1 MERASPPAV
10 HPSHHDHADF
20 NFQES
25 LLPMTQHEAAVEANR
40 CLYCYDAPC
49 MHACPTHIDIPTF
62 IRKIST
68 GNLRGSARTILE
80 SNFLGGTCARVCP
93 VQELCEGACVLGADH
108 TPIAIGRL
116 QRYAV
121 DHVQQKGVQLF
132 SPAPA
137 TGKQVAVVG
146 SGPAG
151 ISASAE
157 LAKLGHAVTLYERRE
172 LGGGLSTYGIIVLR
186 EPVEVALREVEAVKQ
201 MGVEVRTQV
210 ELTDR
215 AGLDAL
221 LSEYDAVFL
230 GLGLGAVP
238 AVGIPGEEH
247 ILDGLAVIEASK
259 MNLPTGIGTR
269 VAVIGAGNT
278 AIDAATVARRM
289 GADTAMV
296 YRRTEA
302 EMTAYR
308 HEYEFALHE
317 GITFDFL
324 TQPVRVLSEGS
335 RVTGLECR
343 RMVLGAPD
351 SSGRPRPE
359 PVLGSEFVIP
369 CDTVISAIGQ
379 EKPALAAALGL
390 NLEGGYIAVSSEL
403 ETSVPRV
410 YAGGDCVRV
419 RGSASTVMA
428 VQDGKIAAASIH
440 AALSATPGTV
450 MLKPEFP
457 AEVRFNPMYTE
468 SHGTQSHGGPTPS
481 TTLSHALEAPHG

>member
-1 MERASPPAV
+1 MERAGPNSFAFAPE
-10 HPSHHDHADF
+10 DF
-20 NFQES
+20 DFQES
-25 LLPMTQHEAAVEANR
+25 LLPMTQREAAVEANR

-121 DHVQQKGVQLF
+121 DHVQAKGVQLF
-132 SPAPA
+132 SPAPT
-137 TGKQVAVVG
+137 TGMKVAVIG

-186 EPVEVALREVEAVKQ
+186 EPVEVALREVEAVKAL
-201 MGVEVRTQV
+201 GVEVRTNV
-210 ELTDR
+210 ELKDKE
-215 AGLDAL
+215 GLNAL
-221 LSEYDAVFL
+221 LAEYDAVFL

-238 AVGIPGEEH
+238 ATGIPGEEH

-259 MNLPTGIGTR
+259 MNRPTGIGAR

-289 GADTAMV
+289 GAATGMV
-296 YRRTEA
+296 YRRTES

-317 GITFDFL
+317 GIKFTFL
-324 TQPVRVLSEGS
+324 TQPVQVLSEKG
-335 RVTGLECR
+335 RVIGLECR
-343 RMVLGAPD
+343 RMTLGTPD

-379 EKPALAAALGL
+379 EKPALAVALGL
-390 NLEGGYIAVSSEL
+390 GLEGGYIAVSEGL
-403 ETSVPRV
+403 ETNIPGV

-440 AALSATPGTV
+440 AALA
-450 MLKPEFP
+450 LKV
-457 AEVRFNPMYTE
+457 A
-468 SHGTQSHGGPTPS
+468 
-481 TTLSHALEAPHG
+481 AD